1 MATKTKTKAK
11 TKTTR
16 KAKPK
21 GSVYAVPNHR
31 FAAGAT
37 VGVFN
42 ASDVGFERSIG
53 REPIPKPLKTAKVH
67 KNGVLE
73 FRGLGKGRYLAAS
86 ETDGRFLYVEF
97 SIK

>member
-1 MATKTKTKAK
+1 MATTKTKA
-11 TKTTR
+11 KTTR

-21 GSVYAVPNHR
+21 GSTYTVPNHR
-31 FAAGAT
+31 FAPGAT
-37 VGVFN
+37 VGVYH

-53 REPIPKPLKTAKVH
+53 RAPIPEPLKTAKVR

-73 FRGLGKGRYLAAS
+73 FRGLGKGRYLAAA